1 MSRRRH
7 ELTDQQWEQL
17 RPLLPPQKPPTGRPA
32 GDHRRILNGIL
43 WLLRT
48 GAPWRDL
55 PERYGPWE
63 TVASRFYRWRKAG
76 LWDRLFAAVQQ
87 QADARGHLDWGLHFV
102 DGTIIR
108 AHQHAAG
115 APSGDPTAEALG
127 RSQGGFSTKVHLR
140 AEGGG
145 NLITLVLT
153 PGQQH
158 EATVFEPLM
167 AQGAVKRTGRGRP
180 KRRPRRVAGDKAYS
194 SGKIRQ
200 YLRRHGIRI
209 TIPRRQNEHR
219 TGPFDRA
226 LYRLR
231 ARVECLINRLKQYR
245 RLATRYDK
253 CAVNYRAMWV
263 IAAIILWLGFANT
276 P

>member
-1 MSRRRH
+1 V
-7 ELTDQQWEQL
+7 
-17 RPLLPPQKPPTGRPA
+17 
-32 GDHRRILNGIL
+32 DHRRILNGIL

-55 PERYGPWE
+55 PERYGPWQ
-63 TVASRFYRWRKAG
+63 TVASRFYRWRQAG

-87 QADARGHLDWGLHFV
+87 QADAAGHLDWGLHFV

-115 APSGDPTAEALG
+115 APSGAPTAEALG
-127 RSQGGFSTKVHLR
+127 RSPGGFSTKVHLR

-158 EATVFEPLM
+158 EATVFEPLL
-167 AQGAVKRTGRGRP
+167 AQGAVKRPGRGRP
-180 KRRPRRVAGDKAYS
+180 KHRPRRVAGDKAYS

-209 TIPRRQNEHR
+209 TIPRKQNEQR
-219 TGPFDRA
+219 TGPFDRV

-231 ARVECLINRLKQYR
+231 ARVECLINRLKQNR

-253 CAVNYRAMWV
+253 CAANYRAMWV
-263 IAAIILWLGFANT
+263 IAATLLWLEFANT